1 MFDMFINAFNSAT
14 TLEALIANFIGVA
27 LGIVFGALPGLT
39 AVMGVALL
47 IPLTFG
53 FPPVTAFSALLGM
66 YCGAI
71 YAGSITAILVS
82 TPGTAAAAATML
94 EGPKLTEKGE
104 SLKALEMTTWASF
117 IGGIFSC
124 FVLTTIAPQLAVFAL
139 DFSAPEYFALGL
151 FGLTIVASL
160 SEGALLKGCISAAL
174 GLLIA
179 MIGMDPLSGD
189 MRMTFGSINLM
200 SGVALVPA
208 LVGLYALSQVLVT
221 LESILKGTT
230 LSAAKISSKGINF
243 SEFWLCKKALLLG
256 SVIGTFVGIIPA
268 TGSGTASF
276 AAYSETKR
284 HSKHPEK
291 FGNGSIEGL
300 AATESANNAVT
311 GGALIPLL
319 TLGVPGDVVTAIIL
333 GALMIQGLTPGPLL
347 FHEQGTLVYSIFIA
361 LFLSNLF
368 MLVCGLFSVRIFAK
382 IVRIPGGILMP
393 IVSTLCVVGAYA
405 LNNNNFDLISLI
417 FFGGLGYVLT
427 KAAIPLAPLL
437 LAMILSGIIEINFR
451 RAMGLFNNDYTV
463 FFTRPISAFF
473 VIVSI
478 LIVARILFKEL
489 KKYRNTAHGKESL

>member
-1 MFDMFINAFNSAT
+1 MFEMFINAFSSAT

-94 EGPKLTEKGE
+94 EGPKLTEKGQ

-117 IGGIFSC
+117 IGGVFSC
-124 FVLTTIAPQLAVFAL
+124 FVLTTVAPQLASFAL
-139 DFSAPEYFALGL
+139 DLGF

-160 SEGALLKGCISAAL
+160 AEGALLKGCISACL

-189 MRMTFGSINLM
+189 MRMTFGSVNLM

-221 LESILKGTT
+221 LESTLKGTV
-230 LSAAKISSKGINF
+230 LNAANISRKGIGLK
-243 SEFWLCKKALLLG
+243 EFWLCKKALALG
-256 SVIGTFVGIIPA
+256 SIIGTFVGIIPA

-284 HSKHPEK
+284 YSKTPEE
-291 FGNGSIEGL
+291 FGKGSLEGI

-319 TLGVPGDVVTAIIL
+319 TLGVPGDVVTAIML

-368 MLVCGLFSVRIFAK
+368 MLICGLCSVRIFAK
-382 IVRIPGGILMP
+382 IVQIPGGILMP

-405 LNNNNFDLISLI
+405 LNNSNFDLISLI
-417 FFGGLGYVLT
+417 FFGGLGYILT
-427 KAAIPLAPLL
+427 KASIPLAPLL
-437 LAMILSGIIEINFR
+437 LAMILSGIIETNFR
-451 RAMGLFNNDYTV
+451 RAMSLFNNDFTV

-473 VIVSI
+473 VIISLII
-478 LIVARILFKEL
+478 LIRVIYKEI
-489 KKYRNTAHGKESL
+489 KMHRKPAENN

>member
-1 MFDMFINAFNSAT
+1 MFEMFISAFSSAT
-14 TLEALIANFIGVA
+14 TLEALIANFVGVA

-94 EGPKLTEKGE
+94 EGPKLTEKGQ

-117 IGGIFSC
+117 IGGVFSC
-124 FVLTTIAPQLAVFAL
+124 FVLTTIAPQLATFAL
-139 DFSAPEYFALGL
+139 DFSAPEYFALGF

-160 SEGALLKGCISAAL
+160 SEGALLKGCISACL

-221 LESILKGTT
+221 LESTLKGTV
-230 LSAAKISSKGINF
+230 LNAADISRKGI
-243 SEFWLCKKALLLG
+243 SLKEFWFCRKALTLG
-256 SVIGTFVGIIPA
+256 SIIGTFVGIIPA

-284 HSKHPEK
+284 HSKTPEE
-291 FGNGSIEGL
+291 FGNGSLEGI

-319 TLGVPGDVVTAIIL
+319 TLGVPGDVVTAIML

-368 MLVCGLFSVRIFAK
+368 MLICGLGAVRLFAK
-382 IVRIPGGILMP
+382 IVQIPGGILMP

-405 LNNNNFDLISLI
+405 LNNSNFDLVSLI
-417 FFGGLGYVLT
+417 FFGGLGYILT
-427 KAAIPLAPLL
+427 KASIPLAPLL
-437 LAMILSGIIEINFR
+437 LAMILSGIIETNFR
-451 RAMGLFNNDYTV
+451 RAMSLFNNDFTV

-473 VIVSI
+473 VLISLVI
-478 LIVARILFKEL
+478 LIRVIYKEI
-489 KKYRNTAHGKESL
+489 KMHRKPADNN